1 MEPKIG
7 VYICHCGTNIA
18 GKVNVEE
25 VAEFAG
31 KLPYVVVSKAY
42 KFMCSDPGQNL
53 IVEDIKKLK
62 LNRVVV
68 AACSPTMHEPTFR
81 RTCQEGGLNQYLF
94 QMANI
99 REHCSWV
106 TEDKVEATEK
116 AKAIIAG
123 AVYKATYLEPLEVK
137 KVKINPHTLI
147 VGGGITGIQAALE
160 IADSGHKVYLVEKEP
175 SIGGHMAQFDKT
187 FPTLD
192 CSACILTPKMVQVA
206 QHQNIKL
213 FSYSEVIE
221 VSGFVGNF
229 KAKILKK
236 ARYIDPDKCNGCGE
250 CALKCPIK
258 VLSEFDE
265 KLGMRRAIFKP
276 FAQGVPNLFTIDKE
290 HCTKILKDKC
300 GLCEKICT
308 RGAIDY
314 EQKDEIIEVSVG
326 VIILATGFQ
335 IFDARQMPQYG
346 YGRLDN
352 VMTSLEFE
360 RLCSANGPTEGKI
373 VLKDGTEPK
382 SVGILH
388 CIGSRDDRFHPYCS
402 RVCCMYALKYS
413 HLIKEKTGAEVYQ
426 FYVDMRCFGK
436 GYEEFYNRLLEEGVH
451 FVRGKAAEVTDFAV
465 YKGEEGK
472 LIVRCEDTAI
482 GAIRRIPLDM
492 VILANALEAR
502 DDAKEL
508 ARIFSINT
516 GADGF
521 FIEKHPKLAP
531 VSTTT
536 DGVFI
541 AGCCQGCK
549 DIPDAVAQGA
559 AAASE
564 ALSLIDRGEVEIEP
578 YTSVIDADLCSG
590 CKTCIELCPYTA
602 IEFDEEK
609 KVSAVNDALCKGC
622 GTCVAACPSGAAT
635 AQHFTDKQIFSEIEG
650 VLA

>member
-1 MEPKIG
+1 MEPRIG

-53 IVEDIKKLK
+53 IVEDIKQHK

-106 TEDKVEATEK
+106 TEDEASATEK
-116 AKAIIAG
+116 AKSIIAG

-137 KVKINPHTLI
+137 KVKINPNTLV
-147 VGGGITGIQAALE
+147 VGGGITGIQATLE

-192 CSACILTPKMVQVA
+192 CAACILTPKMVQVA

-213 FSYSEVIE
+213 FTYSEVLE

-229 KAKILKK
+229 KVKILKK

-265 KLGMRRAIFKP
+265 ELGMRRAIYKP

-300 GLCEKICT
+300 GLCEKICP

-360 RLCSANGPTEGKI
+360 RLCSANGPTGGKI

-436 GYEEFYNRLLEEGVH
+436 GYEEFYNRLLEEGVR

-578 YTSVIDADLCSG
+578 YTSIINADLCSG
-590 CKTCIELCPYTA
+590 CKTCVELCPYTA

-609 KVSAVNDALCKGC
+609 NVSVVNDALCKGC

>member
-1 MEPKIG
+1 MEAKIG

-18 GKVNVEE
+18 GKVNIEE
-25 VAEFAG
+25 IVKYAST
-31 KLPYVVVSKAY
+31 LPYVIVAKDY
-42 KFMCSDPGQNL
+42 LFMCSDPGQKM
-53 IVEDIKKLK
+53 IVEDIKKHK

-68 AACSPTMHEPTFR
+68 AACSPTMHEATFR
-81 RTCQEGGLNQYLF
+81 RVCQEGGLNQYLF

-106 TEDKVEATEK
+106 TYDEVEATEK

-123 AVYKATYLEPLEVK
+123 AVYKAAYLEPLEVK
-137 KVKINPHTLI
+137 RVKINPNTLI
-147 VGGGITGIQAALE
+147 VGGGIAGIQAALE
-160 IADSGHKVYLVEKEP
+160 IAESVHKVYLVEKEP

-192 CSACILTPKMVQVA
+192 CAACILTPKMIQVG
-206 QHQNIKL
+206 QHENIKL
-213 FSYSEVIE
+213 FTYSEVLE
-221 VSGFVGNF
+221 VSGFIGNF
-229 KAKILKK
+229 KVKVLKK
-236 ARYIDPDKCNGCGE
+236 ARYVDPEKCNGCGE

-258 VLSEFDE
+258 VPSEFDE
-265 KLGMRRAIFKP
+265 KMGMRRAIYKP
-276 FAQGVPNLFTIDKE
+276 FAQGVPNIFTIDRE
-290 HCTKILKDKC
+290 HCPKLIKDKC
-300 GLCEKICT
+300 GLCEKICP

-314 EQKDEIIEVSVG
+314 TQKDEIIEVSIG
-326 VIILATGFQ
+326 AIIIATGFQ
-335 IFDARQMPQYG
+335 IFDACQMPQYG

-352 VMTSLEFE
+352 VLTSLEFE
-360 RLCSANGPTEGKI
+360 RMSSANGPTGGKI
-373 VLKDGTEPK
+373 LLKDGTEPK

-402 RVCCMYALKYS
+402 RVCCMHSLKYA
-413 HLIKEKTGAEVYQ
+413 HLIKEKTEAEVYQ

-482 GAIRRIPLDM
+482 GAIRRIPIDM

-502 DDAKEL
+502 EDAKEI

-541 AGCCQGCK
+541 AGGCQSPK

-564 ALSLIDRGEVEIEP
+564 ALALIDRGEVEIEP
-578 YTSVIDADLCSG
+578 YTSVINADLCSG
-590 CKTCIELCPYTA
+590 CKTCIELCPYSA

-609 KVSAVNDALCKGC
+609 KVSEVNDALCKGC

-635 AQHFTDKQIFSEIEG
+635 ARHFTDKQIFSEIEG